1 MPELVTNGKTL
12 LMVQRHDAGRSGLG
26 VKQIAWCRQRWPW
39 FETPRVIR
47 LERKDGNV

>member
-26 VKQIAWCRQRWPW
+26 IKQLAWMKARGWIDKRV
-39 FETPRVIR
+39 VIR